1 MPEAS
6 TATLGRRRYPASVR
20 AHSHIRPP
28 SRLPIR
34 PLVLVA
40 IALVLIVVSGC
51 GDPEQDAVQ
60 QEDEP
65 GVTETTVPED
75 DSAESPP
82 SQTPDPEPGSTST
95 PSDPVVAEYVGLDK
109 DEAISLAESQGRPWR
124 ITRED
129 DEMFP
134 VTMDYQPDRI
144 NFEIDDGSVT
154 AATFG

>member
-6 TATLGRRRYPASVR
+6 AAMPGRRRYPASVR
-20 AHSHIRPP
+20 ARSHIRQRSRPAGRP
-28 SRLPIR
+28 S
-34 PLVLVA
+34 VLVA
-40 IALVLIVVSGC
+40 VAVVLVVVSGC
-51 GDPEQDAVQ
+51 GDPEREAVR

-65 GVTETTVPED
+65 GVTETTVSED
-75 DSAESPP
+75 DSAETPP
-82 SQTPDPEPGSTST
+82 SQTPDPEPDPTST
-95 PSDPVVAEYVGLDK
+95 PSDPAAAAYVGLTK
-109 DEAISLAESQGRPWR
+109 DEAISLAESQSRPWR